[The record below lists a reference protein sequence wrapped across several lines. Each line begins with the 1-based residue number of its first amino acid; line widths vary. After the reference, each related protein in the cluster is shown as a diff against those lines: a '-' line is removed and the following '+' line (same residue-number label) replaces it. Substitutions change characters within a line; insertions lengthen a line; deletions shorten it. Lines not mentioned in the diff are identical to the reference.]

1 MRRISTAGSAAS
13 SDTSDSS
20 ASVAALATTDADT
33 RRTRLAISADL
44 GNTVGMRFL
53 VVIIC

>member
-13 SDTSDSS
+13 SDTADNS
-20 ASVAALATTDADT
+20 AY
-33 RRTRLAISADL
+33 RLAISPDL
-44 GNTVGMRFL
+44 GNTVGMQFL